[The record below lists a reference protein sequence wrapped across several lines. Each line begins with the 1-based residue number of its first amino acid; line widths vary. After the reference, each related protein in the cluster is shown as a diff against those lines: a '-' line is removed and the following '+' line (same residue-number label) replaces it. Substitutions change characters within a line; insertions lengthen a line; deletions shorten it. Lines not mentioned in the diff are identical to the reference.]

1 MFSHVTCFLKQR
13 LENVIVTYFSA
24 NVLKWTEKYDGK
36 QFSKITARSSK
47 IAGKIPSNFFLL
59 VRTDILMIK

>member
-13 LENVIVTYFSA
+13 LENVTYFSA

-59 VRTDILMIK
+59 VRTDFLMIK